1 MPNTPIEWQWETI
14 KTEFK
19 KGSDLTALQQQ
30 DLLQTYTEAH
40 DSRCGRITLEDI
52 QTWSARGDSD
62 SEFPAQDLTLYVHTN
77 VHTRDVLKIWNY
89 GMGDNDYGTLHFV
102 LADGTTYL
110 FSKNEDGDLWIQDI
124 ALPESASD
132 DTRAVL
138 AGITKW
144 FNAVEADQNDDFE
157 DALDNWEKWG
167 TAPCRDPDT
176 IVRNWDDEDDD

>member
-1 MPNTPIEWQWETI
+1 M
-14 KTEFK
+14 
-19 KGSDLTALQQQ
+19 
-30 DLLQTYTEAH
+30 
-40 DSRCGRITLEDI
+40 
-52 QTWSARGDSD
+52 
-62 SEFPAQDLTLYVHTN
+62 
-77 VHTRDVLKIWNY
+77 
-89 GMGDNDYGTLHFV
+89 
-102 LADGTTYL
+102 
-110 FSKNEDGDLWIQDI
+110 
-124 ALPESASD
+124 PESASE